1 MNLLQ
6 LFRVETLDARFVS
19 KSSHPLPGTQASK
32 WKTGEYYAYA
42 LAFATIP
49 FFMFKSVYDVSQPSH
64 PSYKQYGHLLE
75 DGWVPGRKVDNS
87 DAQYRS
93 FRDNIP
99 YMGMVLVAHPL
110 LRRVY
115 DKFFSSEPEKA
126 GNGDA
131 RLNRRITYDLLFA
144 AIFSIALHGV
154 SALKVLLI
162 LWVNYQ
168 IATRLSKSS
177 VGPATWTFNIAI
189 LFANELCHGY
199 QFADVFSLILPT
211 QTTLAGQQTGEGW
224 GEWLDSHGGL
234 IPRWEILFNIT
245 VLRLIAFNFD
255 YLWSLDRR
263 ASSPIEKKNL
273 DLANLSE
280 RDRVNIGAHI
290 SDFTFRN
297 YLAYVLYSPL
307 YLAGPIVNFNDY
319 ISQCRYPLATT
330 SRQ

>member
-6 LFRVETLDARFVS
+6 LFRVETLDTRFAS
-19 KSSHPLPGTQASK
+19 KSSQPLPNTQASR
-32 WKTGEYYAYA
+32 WRTGEYYAYA

-49 FFMFKSVYDVSQPSH
+49 FFMFKSVYDVSQHSH
-64 PSYKQYGHLLE
+64 PSYKQYSHLLE

-99 YMGMVLVAHPL
+99 YMGMVLVIHPL
-110 LRRVY
+110 LRRIY
-115 DKFFSSEPEKA
+115 DKFSSSEPEKA

-131 RLNRRITYDLLFA
+131 RLNRRITYDLSFA

-168 IATRLSKSS
+168 IATRLPKSS
-177 VGPATWTFNIAI
+177 VGPATWAFNIAI

-297 YLAYVLYSPL
+297 YLAYV
-307 YLAGPIVNFNDY
+307 
-319 ISQCRYPLATT
+319 
-330 SRQ
+330 